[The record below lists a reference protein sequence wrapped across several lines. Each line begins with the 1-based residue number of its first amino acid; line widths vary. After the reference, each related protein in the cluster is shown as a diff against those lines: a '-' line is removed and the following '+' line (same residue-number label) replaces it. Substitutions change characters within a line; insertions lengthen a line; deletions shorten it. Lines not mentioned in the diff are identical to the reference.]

1 MVTPVPNKHLTIW
14 VINAKG
20 SLRNHEDRD
29 FEMGTVT
36 DKNGKFQFEYK
47 ELDVNGR
54 SSFILSEPSME
65 IEGIPI
71 NQCFELDLIYGKG
84 YLAKYTL
91 DFDLNWK
98 KGDTLFYTNDPHRW
112 DVNDT
117 LVYSSYLRKV
127 DSTFCVI
134 VDGGIYPGYTARM
147 FWSFGIYNFTYRL
160 SNFQKEINYDILKR
174 YSDYVHTTGSPRI
187 VPLQLIK
194 LHFITEEYL

>member
-65 IEGIPI
+65 IE
-71 NQCFELDLIYGKG
+71 
-84 YLAKYTL
+84 
-91 DFDLNWK
+91 
-98 KGDTLFYTNDPHRW
+98 
-112 DVNDT
+112 
-117 LVYSSYLRKV
+117 
-127 DSTFCVI
+127 
-134 VDGGIYPGYTARM
+134 
-147 FWSFGIYNFTYRL
+147 
-160 SNFQKEINYDILKR
+160 
-174 YSDYVHTTGSPRI
+174 
-187 VPLQLIK
+187 
-194 LHFITEEYL
+194 